1 MVDKEGS
8 FEIRKVQLRKYF
20 YHTAYL
26 SRYSERII
34 MYMAMGMSQTTENVV
49 ITSYSRNDNDLFFQR
64 LCFCEFCHFV
74 QLLCMFYIV
83 KPEIPNLINATKHG
97 NST

>member
-26 SRYSERII
+26 SRYSERFII
-34 MYMAMGMSQTTENVV
+34 YMAMGMSQITENVV
-49 ITSYSRNDNDLFFQR
+49 ITSSVEMIMICFSKDCVFASFAISYSYYA
-64 LCFCEFCHFV
+64 CFI
-74 QLLCMFYIV
+74 LW
-83 KPEIPNLINATKHG
+83 NLKFPT
-97 NST
+97 

>member
-26 SRYSERII
+26 SRYSERLII
-34 MYMAMGMSQTTENVV
+34 YMAMGMSQITENVV
-49 ITSYSRNDNDLFFQR
+49 ITSYSRNDNDLFFPKIVFLR
-64 LCFCEFCHFV
+64 VLPFRTVTMHVLYCE
-74 QLLCMFYIV
+74 
-83 KPEIPNLINATKHG
+83 T
-97 NST
+97 